1 MIKVCSL
8 SLSDSLHCDKYTTL
22 AQLYSFKC
30 KKRLDIPLTL
40 LYTVYVDWVKG
51 KEMTYDE
58 AIEFCTKRMVVMGY
72 APWEIKEAAL
82 KLLGEEC
89 AREYEKKYG
98 E

>member
-1 MIKVCSL
+1 
-8 SLSDSLHCDKYTTL
+8 
-22 AQLYSFKC
+22 
-30 KKRLDIPLTL
+30 
-40 LYTVYVDWVKG
+40 
-51 KEMTYDE
+51 MTYDE
-58 AIEFCTKRMVVMGY
+58 AIKFCTKRMVVMGY